1 MKKKIAFVTPIYLP
15 APLYGSDNAVR
26 ILAEDFAAAGQDVT
40 VITSDAATPRYW
52 YDPLFGRKISKTR
65 DTFNGVRVL
74 RLPSRQWI
82 TSVAFILERVFGRL
96 LPRSIRNTMRI
107 VSNGPY
113 LGGLFELFQKEQ
125 FDVIH
130 CSPFPLE
137 INQQIFDGIERLNK
151 RPFVILTPFFHAEVD
166 VYHNK
171 ELGNILEKSDS
182 IHVISNAE
190 KKQIEALYPV
200 SQGKTKVIPLYIRTR
215 AMHTV
220 DVLKHEVL
228 LFKKRYGIEQK
239 KIILFAGL
247 KGSMKGALTTLV
259 AVKNLYKEN
268 KNIMLVAIGHNTTEW
283 NEALKKSDTTPY
295 LIDFG
300 YVDEQTKEILFAA
313 CDVFCMPSKSETFG
327 YVYLEAWHKRKPVI
341 GCNFRPTQELIEQN
355 KGGIVVQ
362 FGEQFEVEKA
372 LSLLLSNS
380 QKRSQLGSNG
390 YSALMKYY
398 SEQILFLRYQQLFGI
413 HPYEKK

>member
-40 VITSDAATPRYW
+40 VVTSDAATPRYW
-52 YDPLFGRKISKTR
+52 YDPLFGRKMSKTR

-82 TSVAFILERVFGRL
+82 TSAAFILDRVFGHL
-96 LPRSIRNTMRI
+96 LPRSIRNTLRI

-113 LGGLFELFQKEQ
+113 LGGLFEVFQKEQ
-125 FDVIH
+125 FDVVH

-151 RPFVILTPFFHAEVD
+151 RPFVILTPFFHAEVGA
-166 VYHNK
+166 YHNK
-171 ELGNILEKSDS
+171 ELGNIIKKADR
-182 IHVISNAE
+182 IHVISYAE
-190 KKQIEALYPV
+190 QKQIEVFSSV
-200 SQGKTKVIPLYIRTR
+200 SREKIKVIPLYIRTR
-215 AMHTV
+215 TMHAV
-220 DVLKHEVL
+220 VALKHDVL
-228 LFKKRYGIEQK
+228 LFKKRYGIEHK

-247 KGSMKGALTTLV
+247 KGFMKGALTTLA

-295 LIDFG
+295 LMDFG
-300 YVDEQTKEILFAA
+300 YVDEQTKETLFAA

-327 YVYLEAWHKRKPVI
+327 YVYLEAWHKKKPVI
-341 GCNFRPTQELIEQN
+341 GCNLGPTQELIDRN
-355 KGGIVVQ
+355 KGGIVIEFDKQ
-362 FGEQFEVEKA
+362 HEVEKA
-372 LSLLLSNS
+372 IRLLLSDMKISN
-380 QKRSQLGSNG
+380 RLGGNG
-390 YSALMKYY
+390 FSALMEKYTEFKTFSLY
-398 SEQILFLRYQQLFGI
+398 ERLFAV
-413 HPYEKK
+413 

>member
-40 VITSDAATPRYW
+40 VVTSDAATPRYW
-52 YDPLFGRKISKTR
+52 YDPLFGRKICKTS
-65 DTFNGVRVL
+65 DMINGVRVL
-74 RLPSRQWI
+74 RLPSQQWI
-82 TSVAFILERVFGRL
+82 TSAAFILERVFGRL

-107 VSNGPY
+107 VSSGPY

-125 FDVIH
+125 FDVVH

-151 RPFVILTPFFHAEVD
+151 KPYIILTPFFHAEVEA
-166 VYHNK
+166 YHNK

-200 SQGKTKVIPLYIRTR
+200 SLGKTTVIPLYIRTR
-215 AMHTV
+215 AMRTG
-220 DVLKHEVL
+220 DSLKHDVL
-228 LFKKRYGIEQK
+228 LFKARYGIEQK

-247 KGSMKGALTTLV
+247 KGSMKGALTTLA
-259 AVKNLYKEN
+259 AVKNLYREN
-268 KNIMLVAIGHNTTEW
+268 KNVMLIAIGHNTTEW

-300 YVDEQTKEILFAA
+300 YVDEKTKEILFAA

-327 YVYLEAWHKRKPVI
+327 YVYLEAWHKKKPVI
-341 GCNFRPTQELIEQN
+341 GCNFGPTQELIEQN
-355 KGGIVVQ
+355 KGGIVIEYDNQ
-362 FGEQFEVEKA
+362 SDIEKVIY
-372 LSLLLSNS
+372 LLLHDP
-380 QKRSQLGSNG
+380 KTYKYLGDSG
-390 YSALMKYY
+390 YTALINKYTKFKTFALY
-398 SEQILFLRYQQLFGI
+398 KHLFTV
-413 HPYEKK
+413 